1 MDMLR
6 LALRPGLPSPRALP
20 RMLFA
25 DELESLDPTAWLA
38 LERVLLVH
46 TRCVMWGPPRHA
58 GDTTARLACTACL
71 AQVAAGVMEAPVC

>member
-6 LALRPGLPSPRALP
+6 LALRPGLASPRALP

-25 DELESLDPTAWLA
+25 DELESLEPSAWLA

-46 TRCVMWGPPRHA
+46 TRWVVLGGTVDMNGTWR
-58 GDTTARLACTACL
+58 
-71 AQVAAGVMEAPVC
+71 Q